1 MTMRFKHNIKILVAA
16 FLAFSVVFLSVTDT
30 LIKNDE
36 RVPLEEL
43 TLKNK

>member
-1 MTMRFKHNIKILVAA
+1 MRFKHNIKITVAT
-16 FLAFSVVFLSVTDT
+16 FLAFSVGFLSVNDT
-30 LIKNDE
+30 LIKKDE